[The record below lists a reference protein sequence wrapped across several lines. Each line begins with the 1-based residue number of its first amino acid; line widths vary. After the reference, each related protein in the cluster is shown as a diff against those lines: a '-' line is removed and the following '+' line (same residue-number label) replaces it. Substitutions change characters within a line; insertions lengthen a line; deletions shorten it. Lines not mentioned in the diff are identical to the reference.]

1 MRKLYV
7 APIVHPSDP
16 EYETVYSLRRMS
28 QMSYQAFSETV
39 DEISERLK
47 NEKIDRIFIESSLR
61 RKPVNIIKGEPV
73 RRLCNNLSVREIEK
87 TESVSSFLA
96 QLASSQLFNT
106 PFEKMFGV
114 FVKRRDYEMARYV
127 SKELKDGETGLIV
140 FGAVHRPECYVN
152 MFADGIKMRYVTSRE
167 EMFKKALEIMKLSSK
182 GFANLT
188 EDYSKKMFEQSA

>member
-16 EYETVYSLRRMS
+16 EDETSYFLPRTS

-39 DEISERLK
+39 DEISEKLK

-61 RKPVNIIKGEPV
+61 KRPVGRIKNEPV
-73 RRLCNNLSVREIEK
+73 RRLCKNLGVHEIEK
-87 TESVSSFLA
+87 TESMSSFLA
-96 QLASSQLFNT
+96 QLASSQLFET
-106 PFEKMFGV
+106 PLKKMFSL

-127 SKELKDGETGLIV
+127 SKELKDGETGLIL

-152 MFADGIKMRYVTSRE
+152 MVSDDIRMRYVTSRE

-182 GFANLT
+182 GFADLT